1 MKRLPILLLFIACN
15 SQAAGIQKWVDENG
29 QVHYGD
35 SPPAQIK
42 AESVNVTRPP
52 SNPGKP
58 LPRFSGSDAE
68 AKPEAQHPDQK
79 PPAETSEEQAV
90 QACEQAQK
98 DLAVMN
104 RSTRIR
110 LKQADGTTR
119 YMTAEEIEERRKQTE
134 ADIEQFCK

>member
-1 MKRLPILLLFIACN
+1 MKRLLTLLIFIACN
-15 SQAAGIQKWVDENG
+15 SHAAGIQKWIDENG

-35 SPPAQIK
+35 SPPAQVK
-42 AESVNVTRPP
+42 AESINVTRPP

-58 LPRFSGSDAE
+58 LPRFGGSNAESESDA
-68 AKPEAQHPDQK
+68 QNPDQK
-79 PPAETSEEQAV
+79 PPAETSEEQAKE
-90 QACEQAQK
+90 ACDQAQK
-98 DLAVMN
+98 DLSVIN

-119 YMTAEEIEERRKQTE
+119 YMTKDEIEERRKQTE